1 MEQFKLRDIEEFDN
15 AFRKFIEEK
24 EAKSISKD
32 NLIPKLNNAEQ
43 SNAVSPN
50 KQEEDTPLIEKE
62 RQEIFKKVIEDNSEY
77 EEDEKNTGKT
87 KENNDEPKSIKG
99 LAAVKI
105 VMIVFLALTVLA
117 FVLGCFVSIFL
128 DNDGLDIGG
137 YCFNTQSVS
146 TEQLGVK
153 QGDLIISK
161 KVDING
167 YNSNDVVCVPSA
179 DGNGCEIQIVKN
191 TYQNGPDQFINTISI
206 DNGYA
211 IENSVQ
217 HSQCYGLVKRY
228 VPAVGKAINFAM
240 RNAILVC
247 ILFVLVAVLWCIIL
261 VLLENKI
268 SKLKGIRKI
277 KHIY

>member
-15 AFRKFIEEK
+15 AFRKFVEEK

-32 NLIPKLNNAEQ
+32 NLIPKLNNIEQ
-43 SNAVSPN
+43 SNAVPP
-50 KQEEDTPLIEKE
+50 KAPEDDVPLIEKE
-62 RQEIFKKVIEDNSEY
+62 RQKIFENVIEDNSEY
-77 EEDEKNTGKT
+77 EENEKNVRKT
-87 KENNDEPKSIKG
+87 KENNDESKGIKG
-99 LAAVKI
+99 LSAVKI
-105 VMIVFLALTVLA
+105 IMIVFLASTVLA
-117 FVLGCFVSIFL
+117 FILGCFVSIFL
-128 DNDGLDIGG
+128 DNNGLDIGG
-137 YCFNTQSVS
+137 YCFNTQSVTS
-146 TEQLGVK
+146 EQLGVK

-191 TYQNGPDQFINTISI
+191 TYQNGPDQFINTIAI

-211 IENSVQ
+211 VDNSVQ
-217 HSQCYGLVKRY
+217 YSQCYGLVKRY

-240 RNAILVC
+240 RHAILVC
-247 ILFVLVAVLWCIIL
+247 VFFVLIAVLWCIIL

-268 SKLKGIRKI
+268 SQLKGIKKI